1 MGLTNQNQWYM
12 LDQKYLGSSYGDLYI
27 RIYARWTS
35 QNENN
40 LTTAVQYQ
48 ARAYF
53 SGNWI
58 LDQNSSG
65 SISGTGASSSSY
77 SKSDRYNNG
86 ETTLKTIEGTVS
98 HNPDT
103 GEASVSA
110 SASLN
115 FPNWSWGN
123 TASGSAT
130 LPTIDVSTLRLRVN
144 NTWIKA
150 KPYLRVNGS
159 WKQCKAYLRNNSSW
173 KKGV

>member
-1 MGLTNQNQWYM
+1 MELTTSW
-12 LDQKYLGSSYGDLYI
+12 QKLAEKKLGSSYGDLYI
-27 RIYARWTS
+27 RIYARYTT
-35 QNENN
+35 QNENA
-40 LTTAVQYQ
+40 LTTTTQYQ

-65 SISGTGASSSSY
+65 SISGTGATSASY

-98 HNPDT
+98 HDPDT
-103 GEASVSA
+103 GEASITT

-115 FPNWSWGN
+115 FPNWGWSQ
-123 TASGSAT
+123 TATGTAT

-144 NTWIKA
+144 GSWVKA
-150 KPYLRVNGS
+150 KPYLRINGS
-159 WKQCKAYLRNNSSW
+159 WVQCKAYLRDSGSW